1 MLPPLF
7 TQAIDKKKRVH
18 MFYGNHLSR
27 SHHANIVFELKLLS
41 SARGPYFPE
50 SLLPMSTML
59 TASYHHPLFNFCDR
73 RNTIQQS
80 RRLTLKTLNS
90 SELAKKFCF
99 PRRTESCQGLISL
112 RKTHRFAVL
121 NSNDGHL
128 PVSISEEESNTNHAL
143 NHQSSAIFSKWSPPA
158 YLWRGLSVFVLAGQV
173 IIRAL
178 KGKIHWRNTLQQL
191 EKVGPKSVGVCL
203 LTSAFVGM
211 AFTIQFVREFT
222 RLGLNRSV
230 GGVLALAFSREL
242 SPVVTSIV
250 VAGRIG
256 SAYAAE
262 LGTMQVSEQTDTL
275 RVLGAN
281 PVDYLVTP
289 RVIASCLALPFLTLM
304 CFMLGMASSAFLA
317 DSVYGISIN
326 IILDSAQRALKSWD
340 IISAMIK
347 SQVFGGIISI
357 VSCAW
362 GVTTTGGAKGVGEST
377 TSAVVISLVGIFIAD
392 FALSYCFFQGAGDSL
407 KNCNHIEDEERAP
420 FTLTLRDAEENVE
433 DEEGAAYKTA
443 TIASPGVL

>member
-1 MLPPLF
+1 M
-7 TQAIDKKKRVH
+7 Q
-18 MFYGNHLSR
+18 
-27 SHHANIVFELKLLS
+27 
-41 SARGPYFPE
+41 
-50 SLLPMSTML
+50 
-59 TASYHHPLFNFCDR
+59 TAFHFHSFLCFSNR
-73 RNTIQQS
+73 RNTTAKPDGWMKMQTPHLKKLTGREVHYAGRHES
-80 RRLTLKTLNS
+80 LMTVPSTRLCAIANTDDGS
-90 SELAKKFCF
+90 PPSV
-99 PRRTESCQGLISL
+99 P
-112 RKTHRFAVL
+112 VL
-121 NSNDGHL
+121 Q
-128 PVSISEEESNTNHAL
+128 EYTNTNHVPNSEAETFL
-143 NHQSSAIFSKWSPPA
+143 SKWSPPR
-158 YLWRGLSVFVLAGQV
+158 YLWRGLSVLILAGQV
-173 IIRAL
+173 IIRTL
-178 KGKIHWRNTLQQL
+178 KGKVHWRNTLQQL
-191 EKVGPKSVGVCL
+191 ERVGPRSVGVCL

-230 GGVLALAFSREL
+230 GGVLSLAFAREL

-275 RVLGAN
+275 RVLGAD

-289 RVIASCLALPFLTLM
+289 RVIASCIALPFLTLM
-304 CFMLGMASSAFLA
+304 CFTVGMASSALLA
-317 DSVYGISIN
+317 DSVYGVSIN

-347 SQVFGGIISI
+347 SQVFGAIISV

-362 GVTTTGGAKGVGEST
+362 GVTTLGGAKGVGEST

-407 KNCNHIEDEERAP
+407 KNCI
-420 FTLTLRDAEENVE
+420 
-433 DEEGAAYKTA
+433 
-443 TIASPGVL
+443 